1 MKKRIICILSF
12 LLILGLTITIY
23 ANEEIVQNTEE
34 ESSANT
40 EEAVEENN
48 TQNIVNVEVTNSEAK
63 AKIIEVGETKEV
75 QTGSITDTVQ
85 ELKIKILT
93 GSHKGEEFSTNY
105 VLSYDIEG
113 KILAYELDKGDI
125 VWVQITENPDGSAIV
140 DVENIVREYYI
151 LLMILVFFGSIGLIG
166 GKRGIKA
173 IIALIITVLAIYF
186 ILIKSIYVG
195 KNPIL
200 MSILTSSIIII
211 TSLILIG
218 GLNKKVITAALGTL
232 GGVVVAGIFATIF
245 GFLTKLSGACE
256 EAVQLS
262 INSNNINFN
271 FRELLFAG
279 IIISA
284 LGACMDVGMS
294 IASSLDEIK
303 SKKPDIT
310 AKELFKSG
318 MNIGKDVIG
327 TMSNTLILAYV
338 GSSLTLIILFI
349 VCDFNTIQIINKE
362 TILEEILSAVAGSTG
377 VLFTVPITAFIYS
390 LINKDK
396 IIYKKTS
403 NNRIHGKRSLKI

>member
-1 MKKRIICILSF
+1 
-12 LLILGLTITIY
+12 
-23 ANEEIVQNTEE
+23 
-34 ESSANT
+34 
-40 EEAVEENN
+40 
-48 TQNIVNVEVTNSEAK
+48 
-63 AKIIEVGETKEV
+63 
-75 QTGSITDTVQ
+75 
-85 ELKIKILT
+85 
-93 GSHKGEEFSTNY
+93 
-105 VLSYDIEG
+105 
-113 KILAYELDKGDI
+113 
-125 VWVQITENPDGSAIV
+125 
-140 DVENIVREYYI
+140 
-151 LLMILVFFGSIGLIG
+151 
-166 GKRGIKA
+166 
-173 IIALIITVLAIYF
+173 
-186 ILIKSIYVG
+186 
-195 KNPIL
+195 
-200 MSILTSSIIII
+200 MSILTSAVIII

-232 GGVVVAGIFATIF
+232 GGVIVAGIFATIF

-262 INSNNINFN
+262 INSSNINFN

-310 AKELFKSG
+310 VKELFKSG

-349 VCDFNTIQIINKE
+349 VCDFNVIQIINKE
-362 TILEEILSAVAGSTG
+362 TILEEILSAIAGSTG

-396 IIYKKTS
+396 VIYKKTS
-403 NNRIHGKRSLKI
+403 NNKIHGKRSLKI